1 MGIVNLPSLRDF
13 WSSDPILQHQWFP
26 SIMSHD
32 RFKQKLCYFH
42 CAHSN
47 GYVPRGE
54 EGRDPLYKLRE
65 ITDILTDRFKLCY
78 KPGRELSIDENMIGT
93 KCRVPFLQYMPKKP
107 TKWGINVWVCAD
119 ANTAYVQTFCVYTG
133 KDNDSEFA
141 GKQLA
146 YRVVMKLLQDSC
158 RYTIQEQNILIWDS
172 STKSCTLPFR

>member
-78 KPGRELSIDENMIGT
+78 KPGRELSIDESMIGT
-93 KCRVPFLQYMPKKP
+93 KCRVPFLQYLPKKP
-107 TKWGINVWVCAD
+107 TKWGIKVWVCAD

-146 YRVVMKLLQDSC
+146 YIPCSYEIATGFL
-158 RYTIQEQNILIWDS
+158 
-172 STKSCTLPFR
+172 